1 MAAKTFDAVVV
12 GGGVIGL
19 STALHLAVLG
29 GRRVAVLERHGIAA
43 GQSGRAAGIVR
54 ALVRNGDVAGW
65 LLESLAFFKGLSAR
79 FGVSVDVNHTGYLLV
94 SRPQERPQVEACL
107 QVAAAA
113 GCEATLID
121 GPQARELQP
130 GLPRDV
136 DRLYAYEPGAVHID
150 PMAATHALGRLVV
163 ALGVEIHEGCEVTDV
178 AVERGSVT
186 GVETAAGRIHAG
198 AVMVATA
205 AWGRAQL
212 LRLGIDVPVH
222 PHRAEMA
229 FFHVPAGSDH
239 RLVRVLSD
247 TTSMLYMRPE
257 GARQMFVGWREGD
270 RIRGLEGLVEE
281 DPDHYRQTSH
291 YASLVAMEDGLS
303 GLLPFMRDGFVHRT
317 YACVYD
323 YTPDAMPILDRA
335 AGLEGLYFAL
345 GYSGGG
351 FSIAPW
357 VGRSM
362 ADWIHTGRR
371 PPRLELLGLDRFATG
386 RLIDWSNVKP
396 RDEAA

>member
-229 FFHVPAGSDH
+229 FFHVPARSDH
-239 RLVRVLSD
+239 RLVR
-247 TTSMLYMRPE
+247 R
-257 GARQMFVGWREGD
+257 
-270 RIRGLEGLVEE
+270 
-281 DPDHYRQTSH
+281 
-291 YASLVAMEDGLS
+291 
-303 GLLPFMRDGFVHRT
+303 
-317 YACVYD
+317 
-323 YTPDAMPILDRA
+323 